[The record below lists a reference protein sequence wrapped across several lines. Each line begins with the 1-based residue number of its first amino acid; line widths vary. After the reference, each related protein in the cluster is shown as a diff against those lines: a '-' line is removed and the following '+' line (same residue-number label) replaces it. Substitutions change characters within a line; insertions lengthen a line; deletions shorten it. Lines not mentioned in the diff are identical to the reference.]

1 VTQAHPLDVLRRR
14 GSEKWTTYPD
24 DVLPMF
30 VAEMDY
36 PVAPAIAAALHEA
49 VDRGDTGYA
58 PASGGGV
65 PEAFAAYAADTWGWS
80 PDPARMRTTT
90 DVSVVIVETLRRLVA
105 PGQGV
110 VITPPVYPPFFDLVP
125 EAGGTVVEVPLLDEG
140 GTHRLDVDGI
150 DAALASGAA
159 RGVLLCHPHNPLG
172 VVHDRADLAALADV
186 VQRRGGFV
194 VSDEIHA
201 PLTHAGRPFTP
212 YLTVSDAARA
222 HGIAAESGSKAF
234 NLAGLKCALVVADG
248 GPMADL
254 VHGLPEEVTGR
265 TGHLG
270 AIATRVSFTDGRDWL
285 RGTVAAVEQNA
296 DLLAG
301 LLAERLPQV
310 GFRRPGASYLAWLDL
325 SALGWGDD
333 PAARVLAEARVALT
347 SGPAFGRQGAG
358 HARLNLACSPEVL
371 TEAVDRIAR
380 AADAPAGAP
389 DPSPR

>member
-1 VTQAHPLDVLRRR
+1 
-14 GSEKWTTYPD
+14 
-24 DVLPMF
+24 
-30 VAEMDY
+30 
-36 PVAPAIAAALHEA
+36 
-49 VDRGDTGYA
+49 
-58 PASGGGV
+58 
-65 PEAFAAYAADTWGWS
+65 
-80 PDPARMRTTT
+80 
-90 DVSVVIVETLRRLVA
+90 
-105 PGQGV
+105 
-110 VITPPVYPPFFDLVP
+110 
-125 EAGGTVVEVPLLDEG
+125 
-140 GTHRLDVDGI
+140 
-150 DAALASGAA
+150 
-159 RGVLLCHPHNPLG
+159 
-172 VVHDRADLAALADV
+172 
-186 VQRRGGFV
+186 V